1 MIYIYIIAGP
11 GRGANLLKAGSKRRR
26 PKEQIQEDKRRILA
40 EKEEIERKLQ
50 QFEEFKAQ

>member
-1 MIYIYIIAGP
+1 MVYIYIIAGP

-50 QFEEFKAQ
+50 QLEEL